1 VLSTTVQRVEG
12 GGRCAILTK
21 LTMQAFRGID
31 LLDLES
37 QLSDDERQVRDTVR
51 DFVEREAI
59 PVVTQHFRD
68 ATFPME
74 LVPRMAALGL
84 FGAHIEGYGCAGI
97 GPVAY
102 GLAMQE
108 LERGDSALR
117 SFASVQ
123 SSLAM
128 TAIWLHGS
136 DEQRER
142 WLPEMAAGRALGAF
156 ALTEPDHGSDPA
168 GMETRAVR
176 VDDGWRL
183 SGQKFWITNAAIAT
197 VLVVWAKT
205 SDGVRAFLVERDSP
219 GVSVQGISNKLSLRM
234 SITGSVSLDGVE
246 VPADAV
252 LPGTRGVGSALECL
266 NHARFGIAW
275 GVMGAAAA
283 CLHETLEYAKQRVQ
297 FSRPIAAYQLVQA
310 KLADM
315 HTELS
320 VGQLLALQIARN
332 KAEGRLHHTQVSMA
346 KYRNAQAALDIA
358 RTCRD
363 LLGGAGVLDEFATMR
378 HMMNLEAV
386 NTYEGTRHMHQL
398 ILGRHLTGF
407 SAFDG

>member
-1 VLSTTVQRVEG
+1 MEP
-12 GGRCAILTK
+12 
-21 LTMQAFRGID
+21 FRGID
-31 LLDLES
+31 LLDIEP
-37 QLSDDERQVRDTVR
+37 QLSNEERQVRDTVR
-51 DFVEREAI
+51 DFVEREAL
-59 PVVTQHFRD
+59 PLVPQHFRD
-68 ATFPME
+68 GTFPLE
-74 LVPRMAALGL
+74 LVPKMAALGI

-97 GPVAY
+97 GPIAY

-136 DEQRER
+136 EEQREH
-142 WLPEMAAGRALGAF
+142 WLPRMAAGEVIGAF
-156 ALTEPDHGSDPA
+156 ALTEPGHGSDP
-168 GMETRAVR
+168 GSMETRAER
-176 VDDGWRL
+176 TNNGWRL
-183 SGQKFWITNAAIAT
+183 SGEKFWITNAAIAS
-197 VLVVWAKT
+197 VMVVWAKT
-205 SDGVRAFLVERDSP
+205 DDGVRGFLVEAGAAGLSIADIP
-219 GVSVQGISNKLSLRM
+219 NKLSLRM
-234 SITGSVSLDGVE
+234 SQTGSVGLNGVE
-246 VPADAV
+246 VADDAI
-252 LPGTRGVGSALECL
+252 LPGTRGLGSALECL

-283 CLHETLEYAKQRVQ
+283 CLHETLEYTKARTQ

-332 KAEGRLHHTQVSMA
+332 KASGTLHHTQVSMA
-346 KYRNAQAALDIA
+346 KYRNAQTALDIA

-363 LLGGAGVLDEFATMR
+363 LLGAAGVLDDFATMR

-398 ILGRHLTGF
+398 SLGRHITGL

>member
-1 VLSTTVQRVEG
+1 ME
-12 GGRCAILTK
+12 
-21 LTMQAFRGID
+21 AFRGID
-31 LLDLES
+31 LLDIES
-37 QLSDDERQVRDTVR
+37 RLSDDERQIRDTVR

-59 PVVTQHFRD
+59 PLVTQHFRD
-68 ATFPME
+68 GTFPLD
-74 LVPRMAALGL
+74 LVPRMAELGI
-84 FGAHIEGYGCAGI
+84 FGAHIDGYGCAGI
-97 GPVAY
+97 SPIAY
-102 GLAMQE
+102 GLVMQE

-136 DEQRER
+136 EEQRER
-142 WLPEMAAGRALGAF
+142 WLPEMAAGRAIGAF

-168 GMETRAVR
+168 GMETRAER
-176 VDDGWRL
+176 VDGGWRL
-183 SGQKFWITNAAIAT
+183 SGQKFWITNASVAA
-197 VLVVWAKT
+197 VFVVWAKT
-205 SDGVRAFLVERDSP
+205 EDGVRGFLVERDNP
-219 GVSVQGISNKLSLRM
+219 GVSVQDIHNKLSLRM
-234 SITGSVSLDGVE
+234 SITGAVSLDGAE
-246 VPADAV
+246 VPADAI

-266 NHARFGIAW
+266 NHARYGIAW
-275 GVMGAAAA
+275 GVLGAAAA
-283 CLHETLEYAKQRVQ
+283 CLHETLEYTKARVQ

-320 VGQLLALQIARN
+320 VGQLLALQVAGN
-332 KAEGRLHHTQVSMA
+332 KAAGRLHHTQVSMA

-363 LLGGAGVLDEFATMR
+363 LLGAAGVLDEFVTMR

-398 ILGRHLTGF
+398 IIGRHLTGL